1 MLIGT
6 SLETLDDI
14 FLPNDR
20 KVSLYS
26 ATFSKNQVNKKKNFF
41 GKNLEAIRSVGA
53 NMRAMWSKEE
63 ISNTGWKS
71 GKDMSFSILLYLSCI
86 NLQFISYIY
95 IIKQELLQ
103 A

>member
-14 FLPNDR
+14 FLPIDR

-26 ATFSKNQVNKKKNFF
+26 ATFSKNHVKKKNFF

-53 NMRAMWSKEE
+53 NVRAMWSKEE

-86 NLQFISYIY
+86 NLQYISYIY
-95 IIKQELLQ
+95 IVKQELLQ